1 MSLLL
6 HAALTDPLTQHLRD
20 TFAISW
26 RDIVDLVLR
35 AAVVYIVLLL
45 GIRLAGKR
53 EVGQMT
59 PFDLVLLL
67 LISNAVQNAMIGP
80 YNALTAGLVA
90 ALTLLLLNNVTSRLV
105 FKNWR
110 LRRMIEGSPALLVYN
125 GQINRDSMRREGVSE
140 TDLHAAMRE
149 HGVESFNQVHMAVL
163 EVDGNVSIIRKDER
177 PTVRRPHHQFRFI
190 NRKNP

>member
-1 MSLLL
+1 MTLLL
-6 HAALTDPLTQHLRD
+6 ISALADPLAQRLHD

-26 RDIVDLVLR
+26 RDGLDLVLR
-35 AAVVYIVLLL
+35 AAIVYVVLLL

-80 YNALTAGLVA
+80 YNALTAGLLA
-90 ALTLLLLNNVTSRLV
+90 AITLLLLNTVTSRLV
-105 FKNWR
+105 LKNR
-110 LRRMIEGSPALLVYN
+110 KLRRIIEGSPALLVYD
-125 GQINRDSMRREGVSE
+125 GQLNRESMRREGVSE
-140 TDLHAAMRE
+140 TDLRSAMRE
-149 HGVESFNQVHMAVL
+149 HGVESFHQVHMAVL
-163 EVDGNVSIIRKDER
+163 EVDGNISIIRKDEC
-177 PTVRRPHHQFRFI
+177 PTDRRPHHRFRFL